1 MYIKQPINWRI
12 KYHFLM
18 VNVYQATNQLKN
30 QISLLNGQCISSNQS
45 TEESNIT
52 SLWSMYIKQP
62 INWRIKYHF
71 LMVNVYQATNQLK
84 NQISLLNGQCI
95 SSNQS
100 TEESNITSQWSMYIK
115 QPINWRIKYHFSMVN
130 VYQATNQLKNQIS
143 LLNGQCI
150 SSNQSTEES
159 NITSQWPMYIKQSIN
174 WRIKYHFFMVNVYQ
188 SITTL

>member
-1 MYIKQPINWRI
+1 
-12 KYHFLM
+12 M
-18 VNVYQATNQLKN
+18 VNVYQATNQPKN
-30 QISLLNGQCISSNQS
+30 QISL
-45 TEESNIT
+45 
-52 SLWSMYIKQP
+52 
-62 INWRIKYHF
+62 

-115 QPINWRIKYHFSMVN
+115 QPINRRIKYHFLMVN

-143 LLNGQCI
+143 LLNGLCISSNQSTEESNITSNGQCI

-159 NITSQWPMYIKQSIN
+159 NITS
-174 WRIKYHFFMVNVYQ
+174 
-188 SITTL
+188 